1 LTRALLFDIDQT
13 LLYTGGAGVLAFN
26 IAFEQMFGIND
37 GLPATSNVSG
47 RTDLFILAESLKHN
61 GIEGAV
67 EAHLDDFLNRYYAQ
81 LPKALREKDG
91 YLMPGFP
98 QLLEALSGR
107 DGVRVALGTGN
118 FSEAARIKLEH
129 YGIWQ
134 YFSGGG
140 FGEQSLDRAD
150 VIRAAIESVA
160 DGVAPEDIL
169 VIGDTPKDI
178 EAAQDNGVVGVGVAT
193 GSYTVQQL
201 REAGAAMVFEDFSDW
216 ESAVPRLLA
225 RA

>member
-13 LLYTGGAGVLAFN
+13 LLYTGGAGVVAFN

-98 QLLEALSGR
+98 QLLEALSGQ
-107 DGVRVALGTGN
+107 DSVRIGLGTGN

-134 YFSGGG
+134 FFNGGG
-140 FGEQSLDRAD
+140 FGEQSLERAD

-160 DGVAPEDIL
+160 DGLAPEEIL

-178 EAAQDNGVVGVGVAT
+178 EAARDNGVVGVGVAT
-193 GSYTVQQL
+193 GSYTVEEL
-201 REAGAAMVFEDFSDW
+201 RESGARLVFEDFSDC
-216 ESAVPRLLA
+216 EKAVARLLE
-225 RA
+225 RP